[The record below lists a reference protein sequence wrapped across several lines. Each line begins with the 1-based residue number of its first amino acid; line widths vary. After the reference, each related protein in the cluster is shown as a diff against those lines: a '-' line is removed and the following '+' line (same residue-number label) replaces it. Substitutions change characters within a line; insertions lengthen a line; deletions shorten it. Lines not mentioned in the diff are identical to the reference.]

1 MSQQFFKERIL
12 PCKNKLF
19 RFALSITSNRI
30 TAEDVVQEVLIKMW
44 QHREEWAGIN
54 NIEAWGMRMTK
65 NLSIDK
71 LRSKHNRTTELQTFQ
86 SPNDYRTPERIVE
99 NRDSLDYIKQLIQN
113 LPEKQRQIMHLRDI
127 EEFSYKEISDT
138 LELSLSH
145 VKTYLFRARS
155 AVRSQLIKAG
165 LHE

>member
-1 MSQQFFKERIL
+1 MPQQFFKEQIL

-30 TAEDVVQEVLIKMW
+30 VAEDVVQEIMVKMW
-44 QHREEWAGIN
+44 QKRAEWHNIN
-54 NIEAWGMRMTK
+54 NIEAWAMRMTK

-71 LRSKHNRTTELQTFQ
+71 LRSKHNKTTELHSFQ
-86 SPNDYRTPERIVE
+86 SPNDYLTPERIME
-99 NRDSLDYIKQLIQN
+99 NKDNLNFVKKLIHK

-127 EEFSYKEISDT
+127 EGFTYQEISDT
-138 LELSLSH
+138 LEVSLSQ

-155 AVRSQLIKAG
+155 AIRSQLIKTG